1 MKDHI
6 LIFVLALVLWAWLNL
21 HAMRQKKKKRVWIE
35 TKKIAVERLN
45 RKAGSDERKATII
58 KYTGG
63 LPKTDRYFTMS
74 AYPYLPK
81 ESRNSKERRKSRV
94 QVGITFDFIDRRQAD
109 NPLYVG
115 PERRSGMER
124 RGLYWDRRKLKVPCY
139 CYAKNWEG
147 FYDAPPV

>member
-6 LIFVLALVLWAWLNL
+6 LIFALASVLWAWLNL
-21 HAMRQKKKKRVWIE
+21 HAARQKKKKRVWTE
-35 TKKIAVERLN
+35 TQKIAVERLN
-45 RKAGSDERKATII
+45 GKTGSDERKTTII

-63 LPKTDRYFTMS
+63 LPETSRYFTMS
-74 AYPYLPK
+74 AYPYLQK

-94 QVGITFDFIDRRQAD
+94 QVGITFDFIDRRKTD

-124 RGLYWDRRKLKVPCY
+124 RGLYWDRRKPKVPCY
-139 CYAKNWEG
+139 C
-147 FYDAPPV
+147 